1 MSALAIDIERESK
14 IIHFECVLLL
24 TYEIGGV
31 LSHCQTRNNEHQN
44 NMNDIN
50 TTITD
55 EDDALAELQ
64 AIDEARFEYLLDN
77 MEEEIW

>member
-1 MSALAIDIERESK
+1 MIEGSQ
-14 IIHFECVLLL
+14 
-24 TYEIGGV
+24 
-31 LSHCQTRNNEHQN
+31 SNNEHQN

>member
-1 MSALAIDIERESK
+1 MSALAIDIGRESK
-14 IIHFECVLLL
+14 IISLLRL
-24 TYEIGGV
+24 HSKALGLNIDRQ
-31 LSHCQTRNNEHQN
+31 SNNEHQN

-55 EDDALAELQ
+55 ENDALAELQ

>member
-1 MSALAIDIERESK
+1 MSALAIDIGRESK
-14 IIHFECVLLL
+14 IISHLRLHTQTLGLL
-24 TYEIGGV
+24 
-31 LSHCQTRNNEHQN
+31 SPCQTRNNKHQN